1 MKFRLFLLLILALLF
16 TSCGAYFNT
25 FYNTKKY
32 FNEAKK
38 EREKRQ
44 GDTPSSN
51 EQNKYNQTIEKASK
65 ILELY
70 PNSKY
75 VDDAV
80 MILGECFYY
89 KAEYVKAERKFE
101 ELITYFPTSPYFA
114 SAQFWF
120 GKTKIKLKDYLGARF
135 TLQEV
140 VNNSGFKNDL
150 RDEAQFHLG
159 EIQFEQGY
167 FLEAERE
174 YKKAAESAD
183 NKAIKSRAYFQL
195 GKSQIKIQDYPQ
207 AVESFR
213 QTIKNSPDKRFVYE
227 AKLNLGTAT
236 KLAGNYREASDI
248 LLELL
253 EEQSFKDQHGFVKL
267 ELADCLYREGKSL
280 LEKLKGADVEHLG
293 KIEQALDE
301 YKKISLEYKK
311 TDAAAKAYF
320 EIARIYEE
328 DFGDF
333 ASAKDYY
340 EKVKL
345 ESPKAL
351 DVPAA
356 TQKAKDIGDLIRLNS
371 LVKKSLGIQLDGKG
385 ANQHQL
391 SELELLLLEHGVH
404 PELRFIQRKKK
415 LDQAALANQPQT
427 KVEEEADEAKSVDGA
442 QPDADLDALVA
453 NKLQLA
459 EIYLF
464 QFSQVD
470 SAMAE
475 YDEIIRLF
483 PEHSGCAKAL
493 FSSALIYENEYLNKF
508 KTDSLFYVLIDRFP
522 ESYQAQEARKILGL
536 PMVVNRNEIAA
547 DLYKSAERH
556 LFSARNPAKAKEELQ
571 RLYEYF
577 PNSEYAP
584 KALFA
589 LGWIYEEFHN
599 QSDSARAVYE
609 EILQKYP
616 NSEYSKTVKIKLDE
630 VEKVAKQ
637 AELEQQ
643 KTAPPPTPAE
653 ETEAVLVSDSTDST
667 GATSVSAPDSSQ
679 AMPDSLRLDQQPPRR
694 VHEEAGSIDEKKPE
708 KKQKP

>member
-1 MKFRLFLLLILALLF
+1 MKFRLFLLLILTLLL

-25 FYNTKKY
+25 FYNTQKY
-32 FNEAKK
+32 FDEARK

-44 GDTPSSN
+44 GDTPSTN

-101 ELITYFPTSPYFA
+101 ELITYFPTSPFFA
-114 SAQFWF
+114 SAQLWF

-140 VNNSGFKNDL
+140 VNNSGFKKDL

-174 YKKAAESAD
+174 YKKAAEAAD
-183 NKAIKSRAYFQL
+183 NKGIKSRAYFQL

-207 AVESFR
+207 AVESFQ
-213 QTIKNSPDKRFVYE
+213 QTIKNSSDKRFVFD

-236 KLAGNYREASDI
+236 KLSGNYREASGI

-253 EEQSFKDQHGFVKL
+253 EDQPFKDRHGFVKL
-267 ELADCLYREGKSL
+267 VLADCLYREGKSL
-280 LEKLKGADVEHLG
+280 LEKLKSANVEHLG

-311 TDAAAKAYF
+311 SDVAAKAYF
-320 EIARIYEE
+320 EIARINEE

-356 TQKAKDIGDLIRLNS
+356 TQKAKDLGDLIRLSS
-371 LVKKSLGIQLDGKG
+371 LVKKSQGMQLDGNKT
-385 ANQHQL
+385 NQHQL

-404 PELRFIQRKKK
+404 PELRFMQKKKK
-415 LDQAALANQPQT
+415 LGQVVQASQPQIKT
-427 KVEEEADEAKSVDGA
+427 ADVNTQSTGDA
-442 QPDADLDALVA
+442 QSDSDLDALVT

-464 QFSQVD
+464 QFSQID

-475 YDEIIRLF
+475 YNEVIRLF
-483 PEHSGCAKAL
+483 PNHAGCAKAI

-508 KTDSLFYVLIDRFP
+508 KADSLFYVLIDRFP
-522 ESYQAQEARKILGL
+522 DSYQAQEARKILGL
-536 PMVVNRNEIAA
+536 PMMVNRNEIAA
-547 DLYKSAERH
+547 DLYKSAEKN
-556 LFSARNPAKAKEELQ
+556 LFYTRNTTKAIEEFQ
-571 RLYEYF
+571 RVYEYF

-589 LGWIYEEFHN
+589 LGWIYEKFNSEN
-599 QSDSARAVYE
+599 DKAVAVYQ
-609 EILQKYP
+609 EIIQKYP
-616 NSEYSKTVKIKLDE
+616 NSEYSKTVKIKLNE
-630 VEKVAKQ
+630 VEKAAKA
-637 AELEQQ
+637 AEIEKQ
-643 KTAPPPTPAE
+643 KTAEPQTSPKEEPAPVSVE
-653 ETEAVLVSDSTDST
+653 KDATETMNLSL
-667 GATSVSAPDSSQ
+667 PDSQIVS
-679 AMPDSLRLDQQPPRR
+679 DSLRLNLQQLQKANEQGGK
-694 VHEEAGSIDEKKPE
+694 VNDDKTKDKKP
-708 KKQKP
+708 KS